1 MVFNFEGGAAS
12 LKDWGRTG
20 RAFGNQPKYGDNR
33 GITKHEGKH
42 WITSGDRE
50 QGTLVSPEFIIT
62 GSTLQNFVLF
72 VNITFIVG
80 TTEMAMIFAV

>member
-1 MVFNFEGGAAS
+1 MVFNFEDGEAS

-20 RAFGNQPKYGDNR
+20 RAFDNQPKYGDNR
-33 GITKHEGKH
+33 GIINHEGKY

-62 GSTLQNFVLF
+62 GSTLGNFVLF
-72 VNITFIVG
+72 ENIAFIV
-80 TTEMAMIFAV
+80 